1 MGEKMGRLI
10 LLVFVVSIFL
20 PSIATANGEEIQAI
34 CGYRNLFFCGKQ
46 IEPILLARHPEIASR
61 NGDALT
67 LSVGQ
72 SKPVIFKNIDCECE
86 SAVEY
91 HLVGRILVKSKPGYL
106 LVSARR
112 WEGHGYV
119 LVHQATGKLLSV
131 QSMPIVSTDGERF
144 VDLSL
149 DLEAGYLPNYIRI
162 YRLQH
167 DGQELEW
174 SKSFSDSG
182 PSDAVWLDS
191 KRLILVENRISQLHE
206 TPFEVTRKALFLT
219 KAGGDWSLSP
229 AK

>member
-1 MGEKMGRLI
+1 M
-10 LLVFVVSIFL
+10 LLVFVVSVFL
-20 PSIATANGEEIQAI
+20 PSIAMANGEEIRAI
-34 CGYRNLFFCGKQ
+34 CGYRSLFLCGKH

-61 NGDALT
+61 NGDTLT

-72 SKPVIFKNIDCECE
+72 SKPIIFKNNDCRCE
-86 SAVEY
+86 SSVEC

-119 LVHQATGKLLSV
+119 LVHQATGELLSV
-131 QSMPIVSTDGERF
+131 QSTPVVSADGERF

-167 DGQELEW
+167 DGQKLEW

-191 KRLILVENRISQLHE
+191 RRLIFVENRISQVHE
-206 TPFEVTRKALFLT
+206 TLFEVTRKALFLT
-219 KAGGDWSLSP
+219 HGAGDWSLSP